1 MEIFDVFSMNGIENN
16 PASGEFFLENVILK
30 VSQTHFSRISIPRG
44 GGPMPPLG
52 LAKGGGGHKFF
63 KGGGAMPPPRGGRE
77 VPCARASHSH
87 NLAIFHPIL
96 TNEYTQMTISSR
108 RIE

>member
-44 GGPMPPLG
+44 ALI
-52 LAKGGGGHKFF
+52 FQ
-63 KGGGAMPPPRGGRE
+63 GGAMPPPRGGRE
-77 VPCARASHSH
+77 VP
-87 NLAIFHPIL
+87 
-96 TNEYTQMTISSR
+96 
-108 RIE
+108 